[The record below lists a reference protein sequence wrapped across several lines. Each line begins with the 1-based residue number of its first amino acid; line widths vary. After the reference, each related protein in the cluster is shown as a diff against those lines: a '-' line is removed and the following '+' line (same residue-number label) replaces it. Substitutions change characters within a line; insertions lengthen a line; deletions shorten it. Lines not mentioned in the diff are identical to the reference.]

1 MWTEKTLNSWT
12 TEWNASWRVL
22 TISVR
27 FQCRPLQVT
36 HFSTLWNKVL
46 KWKNSQL
53 HIHEYSILLFVC
65 PSVSK
70 DLLDFKKNNFRF
82 TGNWCREFP

>member
-1 MWTEKTLNSWT
+1 MWTEKTLKSWT
-12 TEWNASWRVL
+12 TEWNASWRVDNQRAL
-22 TISVR
+22 SM
-27 FQCRPLQVT
+27 PSPAVT
-36 HFSTLWNKVL
+36 HFSTLWDKVL
-46 KWKNSQL
+46 KWKHSQL
-53 HIHEYSILLFVC
+53 RIHEDSILLSVC